1 MKNPASIISGSLVLL
16 LVLVLA
22 GCQAIFTYSPLSF
35 LQRDPANLPLEQKIA
50 WAENALASGDPEVMA
65 TAYDAIKDVS
75 DVDYL
80 AANLALELSGVPE
93 LLFEVMEGD
102 IDIDSTTDLDTFL
115 GQVDEDYIVAA
126 GGHYTDT
133 LANDPDSLTGTDY
146 ILGAA
151 SILFKASK
159 DTGNDID
166 DLTGAE
172 VQSAKD
178 FVSAGLTNLPADDPA
193 REYLD
198 ELSIFLNDPLI
209 FL

>member
-1 MKNPASIISGSLVLL
+1 MKNPVNLISGSLVLL
-16 LVLVLA
+16 LVLLLA

-50 WAENALASGDPEVMA
+50 WAENALASGDPEVME
-65 TAYDAIKDVS
+65 TAYDAIKDES
-75 DVDYL
+75 GVDYL

-102 IDIDSTTDLDTFL
+102 VEIDSTTDLDTFL
-115 GQVDEDYIVAA
+115 DQVDGDYIIAA
-126 GGHYTDT
+126 GGHYNDT

-151 SILFKASK
+151 SLLFKAAE
-159 DTGNDID
+159 DTGTDIEN
-166 DLTGAE
+166 LTGAQVE
-172 VQSAKD
+172 GAKV
-178 FVSAGLTNLPADDPA
+178 FVSTGLDNLSADDPA

-198 ELSIFLNDPLI
+198 ELSTFLNDGGI
-209 FL
+209 FP